1 MEPQLIEQPEL
12 MQVKLEL
19 KIVSAQNSY
28 RSSNGQINEHIN
40 EHIKLSERQFR
51 IIGYIAE
58 NPTITLSELA
68 AKEDVAKITI
78 RRDLDVLQ
86 KEGIILRQGSTR
98 AGRWDIL
105 KH

>member
-1 MEPQLIEQPEL
+1 

-19 KIVSAQNSY
+19 KIVNAENPYGSQN
-28 RSSNGQINEHIN
+28 GHINEHIN
-40 EHIKLSERQFR
+40 EHIKLSDRQFR

-86 KEGIILRQGSTR
+86 KEGVILRQGSTR

>member
-1 MEPQLIEQPEL
+1 MEPQLVEQPEL

-28 RSSNGQINEHIN
+28 RSSNGQIN